1 MFGIDISEIM
11 VIFLVALVVLGP
23 EKLPKLANTVG
34 RWVGRARA
42 MARQFREQLEQEAET
57 LQRSVDLR
65 ETDKESARAPA
76 YVPPSSSVAQGY
88 QPPHLG
94 EDVTSGSA
102 APGTSEPPPADP
114 HERGH

>member
-1 MFGIDISEIM
+1 MFGIDMSEIM

-65 ETDKESARAPA
+65 ETDKEASRARAHAPPPA
-76 YVPPSSSVAQGY
+76 AVAQGY

-94 EDVTSGSA
+94 EDVTSGA
-102 APGTSEPPPADP
+102 APSPSEPTPADP

>member
-1 MFGIDISEIM
+1 M
-11 VIFLVALVVLGP
+11 VLGP

-65 ETDKESARAPA
+65 EADKQPARTPA
-76 YVPPSSSVAQGY
+76 YVPPPPSSVAQGY

-94 EDVTSGSA
+94 EDVTSGA
-102 APGTSEPPPADP
+102 APSTSEPTPAEP